1 MGEGGRMT
9 LERAEGNTPA
19 RVPRPWPA
27 GHEAKPGT
35 APGGRGQA
43 DLIPAEAGQVPLLR
57 RLARAPEFGAG
68 VAALLI
74 YAFFAA
80 VGGGHG
86 FVSLTGTTSWLDT
99 ASQLGIIAI
108 PLGLLM
114 ISGSFDLSIG
124 SMVGAGS
131 VTVGVVTGYL
141 HHGLWLAILIAAAV
155 AVAVGVGNG
164 LLVTRTALHSF
175 IVTLA
180 ANLIVAGLGL
190 AVCLGVTGTTSV
202 SVTVSGL
209 GAKVFNWQWGQL
221 SVSVLWWAA
230 VAAAGGWV
238 LAKTRAG
245 NWITATGG
253 DPERARRAGVAT
265 SRVTIGLFVC
275 TALASTFVGVL
286 QAVQYTTGDPTTGQS
301 YVFEAAIVVVI
312 GGVLISGGYGTVLGV
327 VLGTL
332 IYGIA
337 DGGLFYTGWDTNYAD
352 VLIGVLMVVAVLTN
366 NFLRRLATTT
376 ARRRAT

>member
-1 MGEGGRMT
+1 M
-9 LERAEGNTPA
+9 LS
-19 RVPRPWPA
+19 
-27 GHEAKPGT
+27 
-35 APGGRGQA
+35 
-43 DLIPAEAGQVPLLR
+43 
-57 RLARAPEFGAG
+57 
-68 VAALLI
+68 
-74 YAFFAA
+74 YAFFAI
-80 VGGGHG
+80 VGGSKG
-86 FVSLTGTTSWLDT
+86 FVTVTGTASWLNT
-99 ASQLGIIAI
+99 ASQLGIIAV

-141 HHGLWLAILIAAAV
+141 HHGLWLAVIIAAAV
-155 AVAVGVGNG
+155 AVGVGVGNG
-164 LLVTRTALHSF
+164 LLVTRTAVHSF

-180 ANLIVAGLGL
+180 ANLIVVGLGL
-190 AVCLGVTGTTSV
+190 TVSLAVTGTTSV
-202 SVTVSGL
+202 PVKVSGAAARL
-209 GAKVFNWQWGQL
+209 LNGQWGQL

-230 VAAAGGWV
+230 VALAGGWV
-238 LAKTRAG
+238 LAKTAAG

-265 SRVTIGLFVC
+265 SRVTVGLFVC

-286 QAVQYTTGDPTTGQS
+286 QAVQFTTGDPTTGQN

-312 GGVLISGGYGTVLGV
+312 GGVLISGGYGTVPGV

-337 DGGLFYTGWDTNYAD
+337 DAGLFYTGWDTNYAD
-352 VLIGVLMVVAVLTN
+352 VLIGVLMVIAVLTN

-376 ARRRAT
+376 MRERRTA

>member
-1 MGEGGRMT
+1 VT
-9 LERAEGNTPA
+9 RAAAGVGDEPGA
-19 RVPRPWPA
+19 RRY
-27 GHEAKPGT
+27 
-35 APGGRGQA
+35 R
-43 DLIPAEAGQVPLLR
+43 LLQVRILR
-57 RLARAPEFGAG
+57 RLVRAPEFGVG

-74 YAFFAA
+74 YGFFAV
-80 VGGGHG
+80 VGGSRG
-86 FVSLTGTTSWLDT
+86 FLTLTGTTSWLDT
-99 ASQLGIIAI
+99 ASQLGIISI

-141 HHGLWLAILIAAAV
+141 HQGLWLAVVIAAAV
-155 AVAVGVGNG
+155 ALAVGIGNG
-164 LLVTRTALHSF
+164 LLVARTALHSF

-180 ANLIVAGLGL
+180 ANLIVSGLGL
-190 AVCLGVTGTTSV
+190 AISLAVTGTTSV
-202 SVTVSGL
+202 PVAVSGL
-209 GAKVFNWQWGQL
+209 SAKFFNWHWGQL
-221 SVSVLWWAA
+221 SVSTFWWLAIA
-230 VAAAGGWV
+230 LVGGWV

-253 DPERARRAGVAT
+253 DPERARRAGVMT
-265 SRVTIGLFVC
+265 SRVTVCLFIC

-312 GGVLISGGYGTVLGV
+312 GGVLISGGYGTILGV

-332 IYGIA
+332 IFGIA
-337 DGGLFYTGWDTNYAD
+337 SAGLFYTGWDTNYAD
-352 VLIGVLMVVAVLTN
+352 VLIGILMVVAVLTN

-376 ARRRAT
+376 VKKGRLA